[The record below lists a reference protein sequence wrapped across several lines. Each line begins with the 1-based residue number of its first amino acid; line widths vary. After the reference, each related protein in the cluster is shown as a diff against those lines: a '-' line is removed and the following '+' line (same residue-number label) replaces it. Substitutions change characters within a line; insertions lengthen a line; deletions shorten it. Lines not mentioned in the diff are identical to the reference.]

1 MSEENYAGNII
12 ISLAN
17 MPDFL
22 RTPILKKRITEFYTL
37 DEVEQKS
44 IVYNALQAAP
54 DIPFPNFGKLFGTW
68 LKVMAELPQENQV
81 QMFASYA
88 AMAAK
93 NPQYLARFHLDGML
107 EIFLSLPEQ
116 TRAAIAS
123 SALRAIDLVGDAEK
137 RKIMLV
143 IPDGIK
149 KQLSNIPSSLDFRHR
164 GCGYLCRQNLEF
176 HLLRSVLPRIFF
188 PVF

>member
-37 DEVEQKS
+37 DEVEQKN

-68 LKVMAELPQENQV
+68 LKVMAELPQENQICRCLHRTL
-81 QMFASYA
+81 QWQLRKSAASC
-88 AMAAK
+88 
-93 NPQYLARFHLDGML
+93 QISSSHGML
-107 EIFLSLPEQ
+107 EGNISLAFLENLN
-116 TRAAIAS
+116 
-123 SALRAIDLVGDAEK
+123 
-137 RKIMLV
+137 IM
-143 IPDGIK
+143 IMF
-149 KQLSNIPSSLDFRHR
+149 Q
-164 GCGYLCRQNLEF
+164 
-176 HLLRSVLPRIFF
+176 
-188 PVF
+188 

>member
-37 DEVEQKS
+37 DEVEQKRF

-68 LKVMAELPQENQV
+68 LKV
-81 QMFASYA
+81 
-88 AMAAK
+88 
-93 NPQYLARFHLDGML
+93 
-107 EIFLSLPEQ
+107 
-116 TRAAIAS
+116 
-123 SALRAIDLVGDAEK
+123 
-137 RKIMLV
+137 
-143 IPDGIK
+143 IPG
-149 KQLSNIPSSLDFRHR
+149 F
-164 GCGYLCRQNLEF
+164 CRQ
-176 HLLRSVLPRIFF
+176 R
-188 PVF
+188 

>member
-37 DEVEQKS
+37 DEVEQKN

-123 SALRAIDLVGDAEK
+123 SALRAIELVGDAEK
-137 RKIMLV
+137 RKI
-143 IPDGIK
+143 
-149 KQLSNIPSSLDFRHR
+149 SL
-164 GCGYLCRQNLEF
+164 
-176 HLLRSVLPRIFF
+176 
-188 PVF
+188 